1 MFSAAST
8 YPVLIASHLIVAL
21 LVTLIFRK
29 KNDASARLWVSASLM
44 FCLALGILLSF
55 DETSPFIRYFLGNF
69 FALCATILYGYSLT
83 RLFGLSYKTTDL
95 DLVMCGL
102 GASVFF
108 LLVKLELSIFV
119 DPAAGLIYGLLNLYI
134 FLRLKRINKDKNL
147 YFKIISYTFLAL
159 AMIWFARIP
168 LSRTFEFKFA
178 VDSGLPNYLL
188 VFTTLILLLFRQVGY
203 LVLRI
208 DLMLSE
214 KIDNATDF
222 AAAVQT
228 QMLKSLNA
236 LSLARDH
243 ETGNHIVRT
252 QWYVKEVALKLL
264 ADGHYAEQLNEK
276 VIDAMFMVAP
286 LHDIGKVGIPDSVL
300 LKPDAL
306 DAAEWSIMKT
316 HATIGETILQAAIEG
331 DRKHAQLLQTA
342 IEIAGGHHEKW
353 NGTGY
358 PRGLSGQQIPLAAR
372 IMSVAD
378 IYDALVSARVY
389 KITWPHER
397 AIEEIK
403 RYSGEYFDPV
413 VVEAFL
419 SIQDRVKAIATAHAD
434 AE

>member
-1 MFSAAST
+1 MFSAASV
-8 YPVLIASHLIVAL
+8 YPVLIALHLIEAILVA
-21 LVTLIFRK
+21 LIFRK
-29 KNDASARLWVSASLM
+29 KNDLSARLWVCASLTY
-44 FCLALGILLSF
+44 CLALGILLSF
-55 DETSPFIRYFLGNF
+55 NQTSPFERYFLGNF
-69 FALCATILYGYSLT
+69 FALYATILYGYSLT
-83 RLFGLSYKTTDL
+83 GLVGQENKTIARDVTI
-95 DLVMCGL
+95 CAL

-108 LLVKLELSIFV
+108 LLVKLDFSIFV
-119 DPAAGLIYGLLNLYI
+119 GSAAGLIYGLLNAYI
-134 FLRLKRINKDKNL
+134 YLRLKSANKDKNL

-159 AMIWFARIP
+159 AIIWFARIP
-168 LSRTFEFKFA
+168 LSHIFEFRFA

-188 VFTTLILLLFRQVGY
+188 AFATLILLLFRQVGY

-208 DLMLSE
+208 DLILTE
-214 KIDNATDF
+214 KIAAATEF
-222 AAAVQT
+222 AGAVQT

-236 LSLARDH
+236 LSLARDN

-252 QWYVKEVALKLL
+252 QWYVKEIALKLL
-264 ADGHYAEQLNEK
+264 ADGHYTTQLNDK

-300 LKPDAL
+300 LKPDVL

-316 HATIGETILQAAIEG
+316 HATIGETILQAAVDG

-389 KITWPHER
+389 KTKWTHDH
-397 AIEEIK
+397 AIDEIK
-403 RYSGEYFDPV
+403 RNSGEYFDPV

-419 SIQDRVKAIATAHAD
+419 SIQNKVQTIATAYAD
-434 AE
+434 A